1 MDYFSESSNDPIID
15 DGLDIFA
22 KPVRASN
29 FIAETEVI
37 LQPTWPPSDSPHVSF
52 KFILR
57 R

>member
-29 FIAETEVI
+29 FSAETEVI
-37 LQPTWPPSDSPHVSF
+37 LQPTCPPSDSPHASF
-52 KFILR
+52 KFIL
-57 R
+57 

>member
-29 FIAETEVI
+29 FSAETEVI
-37 LQPTWPPSDSPHVSF
+37 IQPNAPKRLAPMPVLSSF
-52 KFILR
+52 
-57 R
+57 